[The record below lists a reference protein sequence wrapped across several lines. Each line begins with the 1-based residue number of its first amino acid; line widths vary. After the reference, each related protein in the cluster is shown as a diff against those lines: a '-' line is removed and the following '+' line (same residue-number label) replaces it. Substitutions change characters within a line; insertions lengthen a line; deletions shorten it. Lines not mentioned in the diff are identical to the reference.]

1 MLKFILLQ
9 KLWPY
14 KRVASTKPNNLNRL
28 VSLFRVSVSCFFSLL
43 STTTMPAYR
52 TKMRCAYADPAP
64 KKNRAPKKQLTDE
77 EKEDAKIK
85 RDINKLL
92 REQKQKWEATLK
104 PWRGDETMRWPLNT
118 FVSSQIIFVTD
129 GSKLTGSTTR
139 RLSTKV
145 TVCKCEM
152 QFSSW
157 RC

>member
-1 MLKFILLQ
+1 
-9 KLWPY
+9 
-14 KRVASTKPNNLNRL
+14 
-28 VSLFRVSVSCFFSLL
+28 
-43 STTTMPAYR
+43 MPAYR

-152 QFSSW
+152 QFLLGGAD
-157 RC
+157 